1 MRETRNLIRIGHGI
15 LALTLV
21 AVLAGCGTP
30 HPAAALPEPV
40 ALRFGYYTNADALRI
55 ARDLPGNLHIVNA
68 VVSASEDMGTIS
80 EMYLDVADR
89 ALRGRLDGRAAI
101 QGALDEA
108 QTQAEALF
116 IGGQ

>member
-1 MRETRNLIRIGHGI
+1 MIPPRISHI
-15 LALTLV
+15 HSEAY
-21 AVLAGCGTP
+21 
-30 HPAAALPEPV
+30 AARV
-40 ALRFGYYTNADALRI
+40 GADALGI
-55 ARDLPGNLHIVNA
+55 ARTLPDNLHMVNA
-68 VVSASEDMGTIS
+68 VVSADEDMGTIS

-101 QGALDEA
+101 QGALDAA